1 MLSWLPQ
8 NVSTFGGSVDSTI
21 RLIYYIVGA
30 WFLATEGL
38 LLYFVLR
45 YRRKQGRRAFYKRAE
60 TIRQAA
66 WVLIPAAIVLCLD
79 LGIDASGASTW
90 RKVKETLP
98 SNAVQVE
105 VTAQRFA
112 WLFTYPGPDGK
123 FGTPDD
129 VTILGELHVPA
140 GKPVELIMR
149 SKDVIH
155 SLFIPDFRFR
165 QDVVPGRTI
174 DAWFEAARPGSY
186 ELGCSEL
193 CGDAHFDMR
202 GTVIVHDAGDYASW
216 LRKTWRSAPA
226 AVQNLSGAAK
236 KG

>member
-1 MLSWLPQ
+1 MLSWLPH

-21 RLIYYIVGA
+21 SLIYYIVGA
-30 WFLATEGL
+30 WFLAAEGL
-38 LLYFVLR
+38 LVFFALR
-45 YRRKQGRRAFYKRAE
+45 YRRKRGRSAFYKRGE
-60 TIRQAA
+60 TARQAA
-66 WVLIPAAIVLCLD
+66 WILIPAAVVLCLD

-90 RKVKETLP
+90 HLVKETLP
-98 SNAVQVE
+98 ANAVQVQ
-105 VTAQRFA
+105 VTAERFA
-112 WLFTYPGPDGK
+112 WKFTYPGPDGK

-129 VTILGELHVPA
+129 VTLINELHVPA
-140 GKPVELIMR
+140 GRPVELILR

-155 SLFIPDFRFR
+155 SLFIPNFRFR

-174 DAWFEAARPGSY
+174 DAWFESRTPGTY

-202 GTVIVHDAGDYASW
+202 GTVMVQDSKDYTAW
-216 LRKTWRSAPA
+216 LRKTWPSAA
-226 AVQNLSGAAK
+226 AGTGKVSAQAN

>member
-8 NVSTFGGSVDSTI
+8 DVSTFGGSVDSTI
-21 RLIYYIVGA
+21 RLIYYVVGA
-30 WFLATEGL
+30 WFLVAEGL
-38 LLYFVLR
+38 LVFFALW
-45 YRRKQGRRAFYKRAE
+45 YRRARMRRALYKRGE
-60 TIRQAA
+60 TVRQAA
-66 WVLIPAAIVLCLD
+66 WILIPAAIVLCLD

-90 RKVKETLP
+90 RLVKETLP
-98 SNAVQVE
+98 ANAVKVQ

-112 WLFTYPGPDGK
+112 WIFTYPGPDGR
-123 FGTPDD
+123 FGTADD
-129 VTILGELHVPA
+129 IKVIGELHVPE
-140 GKPVELIMR
+140 GRPVELIMS

-174 DAWFEAARPGSY
+174 QAWFEATKAGSY

-202 GTVIVHDAGDYASW
+202 GTVIVHDGKGYAGW
-216 LRKTWRSAPA
+216 LQKTWPSVHASVTRPSA
-226 AVQNLSGAAK
+226 GARNS
-236 KG
+236 